1 FEFPDDDSWN
11 IGDPYVVKIDDP
23 LFGKAKQVVVHTQ
36 QGSVS
41 IIQRRLRVGYSR
53 AASLI
58 DMLEQAGVV
67 GPFQGS
73 KARTVLITPEELEG
87 EDSDEE

>member
-1 FEFPDDDSWN
+1 
-11 IGDPYVVKIDDP
+11 
-23 LFGKAKQVVVHTQ
+23 
-36 QGSVS
+36 
-41 IIQRRLRVGYSR
+41 VGYSR

-73 KARTVLITPEELEG
+73 KARDVLVGPEELECEVTD
-87 EDSDEE
+87 EDE

>member
-1 FEFPDDDSWN
+1 M
-11 IGDPYVVKIDDP
+11 
-23 LFGKAKQVVVHTQ
+23 
-36 QGSVS
+36 S

-73 KARTVLITPEELEG
+73 KARAVLITPDELEG
-87 EDSDEE
+87 EDSNE

>member
-1 FEFPDDDSWN
+1 M
-11 IGDPYVVKIDDP
+11 DPTGIKIDDP
-23 LFGKAKQVVVHTQ
+23 LFEKAKQVVVTTQ

-73 KARTVLITPEELEG
+73 KAREVLVTLEEMQQLNST
-87 EDSDEE
+87 DDDEEE